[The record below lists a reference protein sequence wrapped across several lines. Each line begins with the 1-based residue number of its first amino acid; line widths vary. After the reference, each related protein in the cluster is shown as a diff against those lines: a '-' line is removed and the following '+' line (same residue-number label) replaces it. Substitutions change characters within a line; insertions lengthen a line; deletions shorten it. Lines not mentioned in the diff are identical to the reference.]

1 MRLIVFCMVLSNL
14 IFSQE
19 IPEVSFGR
27 IERIENFQSQFVTP
41 RTIDVWL
48 PEDYSPTKK
57 YAVLY
62 MHDGQMLYDA
72 TQTWNKQAW
81 EVDEVLAKL
90 HAENKI
96 QDIIVV
102 GIWNG
107 GATRHSDYFPQK
119 AFELLP
125 EKQQDSIYSLERS
138 PGVKYFN
145 GRVTSDNYLKFMVQ
159 ELKPLIDGKYAVH
172 TSKEHTFVA
181 GSSMGGLISMYAICE
196 YPSVFGGAACI
207 STHWPGIFQ
216 VENNPI
222 PTAFYRYLEKHLPNP
237 KEHRIYFDFGTAT
250 LDALYEPLQ
259 KEVDAIMLQKGYNVN
274 NWLTKKFE
282 GENHSE
288 MAWQKRLHFPFVFL
302 FGI

>member
-48 PEDYSPTKK
+48 PEDYSTTKK

-145 GRVTSDNYLKFMVQ
+145 GIVTSDNYLKFIVQ

>member
-48 PEDYSPTKK
+48 PEDYSTTKK

-119 AFELLP
+119 AFELLSK
-125 EKQQDSIYSLERS
+125 KQQDSIYSLERS

-145 GRVTSDNYLKFMVQ
+145 TKVASDNYLKFMVQ

-181 GSSMGGLISMYAICE
+181 GSSMGGLISIYAICE

-259 KEVDAIMLQKGYNVN
+259 REVDAIMLQKGYNVN

>member
-48 PEDYSPTKK
+48 PEDYSTTKK

-145 GRVTSDNYLKFMVQ
+145 AKVTSDNYLKFMVQ

-259 KEVDAIMLQKGYNVN
+259 REVDAIMLQKGYNVN

>member
-19 IPEVSFGR
+19 IPEVSYGR

-119 AFELLP
+119 AFELLSK
-125 EKQQDSIYSLERS
+125 KQQDSIYSLERS

-288 MAWQKRLHFPFVFL
+288 IAWQKRLHFPFVFL

>member
-19 IPEVSFGR
+19 IPEVSYGR

-119 AFELLP
+119 AFEFLTK
-125 EKQQDSIYSLERS
+125 KQQDSIYSLERS

-288 MAWQKRLHFPFVFL
+288 IAWQKRLHFPFVFL

>member
-48 PEDYSPTKK
+48 PEDYSTTKK

-119 AFELLP
+119 AFELLSK
-125 EKQQDSIYSLERS
+125 KQQDSIYSLERS

-145 GRVTSDNYLKFMVQ
+145 GSVTSDNYLKFMVQ

>member
-48 PEDYSPTKK
+48 PEDYSTTKK

-81 EVDEVLAKL
+81 EVDEVLEKL

-145 GRVTSDNYLKFMVQ
+145 AKVTSDNYLKFMVQ
-159 ELKPLIDGKYAVH
+159 ELKPLIDGKYAVY

-207 STHWPGIFQ
+207 STHWPGIFE

-222 PTAFYRYLEKHLPNP
+222 PNAFYRYLEKHLPNP

>member
-1 MRLIVFCMVLSNL
+1 MKILLFTLFIFNFT
-14 IFSQE
+14 FSQE
-19 IPEVSFGR
+19 IPEVSYGR
-27 IERIENFQSQFVTP
+27 IERIENFHSQFVTP

-48 PEDYSPTKK
+48 PEDYSKIKK

-62 MHDGQMLYDA
+62 MQDGQMLYDA
-72 TQTWNKQAW
+72 TQTWNNQSW
-81 EVDEVLAKL
+81 EVDAVLAKL
-90 HAENKI
+90 HTDNKI

-102 GIWNG
+102 GIWNDG
-107 GATRHSDYFPQK
+107 VTRHADYFPKK
-119 AFELLP
+119 AFELLS
-125 EKQQDSIYSLERS
+125 KQQQDSIYSLERS

-145 GRVTSDNYLKFMVQ
+145 TKVTSDNYLKFIVE
-159 ELKPLIDGKYAVH
+159 ELKPLIDGKYSVY
-172 TSKEHTFVA
+172 TSKEHTYIT
-181 GSSMGGLISMYAICE
+181 GSSMGALISLYAICE
-196 YPSVFGGAACI
+196 YPNIFGGAACI

-222 PTAFYRYLEKHLPNP
+222 PYAFYRYLEKHLPNP
-237 KEHRIYFDFGTAT
+237 KEHRIYFDFGTET

-274 NWLTKKFE
+274 DWITKKFE

-288 MAWQKRLHFPFVFL
+288 MAWQKRLHFPFIFL

>member
-27 IERIENFQSQFVTP
+27 IERIENFQSQFVTA

-48 PEDYSPTKK
+48 PKDYSTTKK

-81 EVDEVLAKL
+81 EVDEVLEKL

-145 GRVTSDNYLKFMVQ
+145 AKVTSDNYLKFMVQ

-222 PTAFYRYLEKHLPNP
+222 PNAFYRYLEKHLPNP

>member
-1 MRLIVFCMVLSNL
+1 MVLSNL

-48 PEDYSPTKK
+48 PEDYSTTKK

-119 AFELLP
+119 AFELLSK
-125 EKQQDSIYSLERS
+125 KQQDSIYSLERS

-145 GRVTSDNYLKFMVQ
+145 AKVTSDNYLKFIVQ
-159 ELKPLIDGKYAVH
+159 ELKPLIDGKYAVY

-207 STHWPGIFQ
+207 STHWPGIFE

-222 PTAFYRYLEKHLPNP
+222 PNAFNRYLEKHLPNP

-288 MAWQKRLHFPFVFL
+288 IAWQKRLHFPFVFL

>member
-48 PEDYSPTKK
+48 PEDYSTTKK

-181 GSSMGGLISMYAICE
+181 GSSMGGLISIYAICE

>member
-48 PEDYSPTKK
+48 PEDYSTTKK

-119 AFELLP
+119 AFELLSK
-125 EKQQDSIYSLERS
+125 KQQDSIYSLERS

-145 GRVTSDNYLKFMVQ
+145 AKVTSDNYLKFMVQ

>member
-48 PEDYSPTKK
+48 PEDYSTTKK

-119 AFELLP
+119 AFELLSK
-125 EKQQDSIYSLERS
+125 KQQDSIYSLERS

-145 GRVTSDNYLKFMVQ
+145 AKVTSDNYLKFMVQ

-259 KEVDAIMLQKGYNVN
+259 REVDAIMLQKGYNVN

>member
-48 PEDYSPTKK
+48 PEDYSTTKK

-145 GRVTSDNYLKFMVQ
+145 GIVTSDNYLKFIVQ
-159 ELKPLIDGKYAVH
+159 ELKPLIDGKYAVY
-172 TSKEHTFVA
+172 TSKEHTFIA

-207 STHWPGIFQ
+207 STHWPGIFE

>member
-19 IPEVSFGR
+19 IPEVSYGR

-119 AFELLP
+119 AFELLSK
-125 EKQQDSIYSLERS
+125 KQQDSIYSLERS

>member
-72 TQTWNKQAW
+72 SQTWNKQAW

-159 ELKPLIDGKYAVH
+159 ELKPLIDVKYAVH